1 MIVVATLYPML
12 MRPYSWCAR
21 TFPIFGLLSGTSMIN
36 AEGPNAFESIL
47 ESTMSCN
54 RGWSRFQASLPA
66 SRKNAS
72 LLPQGKESKVRRFF
86 SLGSSGNFNER
97 ILRMD
102 RWKSGR
108 GESYHSIVSSF
119 PCRQSFFS
127 ISERRC
133 ASSCC
138 TPTTHRTLF
147 TPQRIF
153 CDSESQDWRSLTVTL
168 MLDFLRSMLM
178 ESIRLST

>member
-1 MIVVATLYPML
+1 
-12 MRPYSWCAR
+12 
-21 TFPIFGLLSGTSMIN
+21 MIN

-54 RGWSRFQASLPA
+54 RGWIQFQASLPA

-102 RWKSGR
+102 R
-108 GESYHSIVSSF
+108 
-119 PCRQSFFS
+119 
-127 ISERRC
+127 
-133 ASSCC
+133 
-138 TPTTHRTLF
+138 
-147 TPQRIF
+147 
-153 CDSESQDWRSLTVTL
+153 
-168 MLDFLRSMLM
+168 
-178 ESIRLST
+178 